1 MKLHSIVRKTLQ
13 VLLMPV
19 LLTWGGQLYAQQ
31 QVSGQVI
38 DAIGPVI
45 GATVMVDGT
54 STGTQTD
61 LDGNFTLNVPE
72 GTAVTVVCMGYRDVK
87 TALKNGMVITLAE
100 DATLLEEVVVV
111 GYGVQKKE
119 TLSGAIAVAG
129 EKMLKEKGMPISDD
143 IYTVDEAVAANA
155 WKPLDRMLELGR

>member
-13 VLLMPV
+13 VLLIPV

-129 EKMLKEKGMPISDD
+129 EKMLKAFAGPSGSGSWCDNHKRIFGS
-143 IYTVDEAVAANA
+143 
-155 WKPLDRMLELGR
+155 WR